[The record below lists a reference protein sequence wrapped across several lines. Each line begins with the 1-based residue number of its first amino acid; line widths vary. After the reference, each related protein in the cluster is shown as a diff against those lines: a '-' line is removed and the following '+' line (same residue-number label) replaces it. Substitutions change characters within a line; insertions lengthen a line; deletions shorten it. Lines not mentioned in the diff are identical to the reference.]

1 MVFDELQNEL
11 EAMSKNESSVS
22 IRVTGKHLLWLLDF
36 AKAQYKNDIELA
48 KLQGRNDVLKEI
60 LAERNQPKQEEWD
73 EYGQNMRTVLKQKL
87 IDLDFELD
95 RRTSNVMRMVGIN
108 TLGDLVSFK
117 EKDIKNFR
125 NIGAK
130 SMNQLQD
137 LVDEQGLVFGMNVE
151 KYKLHEK

>member
-1 MVFDELQNEL
+1 
-11 EAMSKNESSVS
+11 
-22 IRVTGKHLLWLLDF
+22 
-36 AKAQYKNDIELA
+36 
-48 KLQGRNDVLKEI
+48 
-60 LAERNQPKQEEWD
+60 
-73 EYGQNMRTVLKQKL
+73 MRIVLKQKL
-87 IDLDFELD
+87 IDFDLD

-108 TLGDLVSFK
+108 TLGDLVSYK